1 MGDHYIFAEI
11 TSTDRA
17 GVVYVAAILSLLYS
31 ASTLVARFLIKFHSL
46 GWDDWAILAATIVA
60 LGQYIAVFVPL
71 GDGLGISSS
80 ILAQDAT
87 ENMGSGVMAGQILFI
102 IAVALTKLSVV
113 LFIKRLLT
121 QNLRGAWWAANIT
134 MGLTVAWGVASAL
147 IISVCCSPTTAVLEP
162 QSCTGKVSFSP
173 STLNQT
179 QSTNIPHR

>member
-31 ASTLVARFLIKFHSL
+31 ASTLVARFLIKYHSL
-46 GWDDWAILAATIVA
+46 GLDDWAILAATIAA
-60 LGQYIAVFVPL
+60 LGQYIAIFVPL
-71 GDGLGISSS
+71 KNGLGISSS
-80 ILAQDAT
+80 VLAQDTA
-87 ENMGSGVMAGQILFI
+87 EILGSGVMASQIMFI

-134 MGLTVAWGVASAL
+134 IGLTAAWGIASVLA
-147 IISVCCSPTTAVLEP
+147 ISVGCSPASAVLEP
-162 QSCTGKVSFSP
+162 QSCAGKVCSCRRNFFHASC
-173 STLNQT
+173 N
-179 QSTNIPHR
+179 